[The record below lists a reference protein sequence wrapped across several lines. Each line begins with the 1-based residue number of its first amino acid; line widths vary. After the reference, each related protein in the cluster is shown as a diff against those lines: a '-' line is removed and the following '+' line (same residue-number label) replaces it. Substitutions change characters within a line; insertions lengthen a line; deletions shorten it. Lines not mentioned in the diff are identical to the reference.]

1 MRLGEIAERLGC
13 KLEGDATLEIT
24 GVAGIEEA
32 SAGEL
37 TFLANRKYR
46 PALARTHASAI
57 LVDRDAESVEMAVLR
72 SPNPYLDFA
81 RAIEL
86 FHPTPQYPPGI
97 HPTAVVAKSA
107 LVGSG
112 AHVGPYC
119 YVDEDVEIGRRAVL
133 HSFVTIYRGVRIG
146 DDFFA
151 HAHACVREQCR
162 IGDRV
167 LLQNGVVVGSD
178 GFGFARQE
186 DGRWYKMR
194 QAGISVV
201 EDDVE
206 IQAHSA
212 IDRATVGADPHRAR
226 NEDRQLR
233 AGRPRLQGRRGYGA
247 LRTGWARRNYASR
260 EPLHSCGTGGR
271 GGASDDWRRRNTDCA
286 KWRADGHSTRG
297 GVLRIS
303 RDGQSRVE
311 KIGRGVQPTA
321 GTADRTRELRAEVA
335 RLRAQANPTDENRS
349 TRPYGLTPSG
359 PRRQSRWFSARE
371 RGGPFADWL
380 RGPRSASR
388 RLQSLRRCAERG
400 PRCH

>member
-37 TFLANRKYR
+37 TFLVNRKYR
-46 PALARTHASAI
+46 PALARTHASAV
-57 LVDRDAESVEMAVLR
+57 LVDRDAEAVEMALLR

-86 FHPTPQYPPGI
+86 FHPPPDYSPGI

-107 LVGSG
+107 RVGSG

-119 YVDEDVEIGRRAVL
+119 YVDDDVEIGRRAVL
-133 HSFVTIYRGVRIG
+133 HSFVTIYRGARIG

-212 IDRATVGADPHRAR
+212 IDRATVG
-226 NEDRQLR
+226 Q
-233 AGRPRLQGRRGYGA
+233 
-247 LRTGWARRNYASR
+247 
-260 EPLHSCGTGGR
+260 
-271 GGASDDWRRRNTDCA
+271 
-286 KWRADGHSTRG
+286 TR
-297 GVLRIS
+297 
-303 RDGQSRVE
+303 
-311 KIGRGVQPTA
+311 IGRGTKIDNFVQVGHACEVGEDTVLCGQVGLA
-321 GTADRTRELRAEVA
+321 GTTRVGNRCILAGQVGVAGHLTIGDGATLTAQSGVPTDIPPGAVYSGYPAMDNLAWRKSVAVFNRLPELQTELRELRAEVA
-335 RLRAQANPTDENRS
+335 RLRAKLDPATD
-349 TRPYGLTPSG
+349 
-359 PRRQSRWFSARE
+359 
-371 RGGPFADWL
+371 
-380 RGPRSASR
+380 
-388 RLQSLRRCAERG
+388 
-400 PRCH
+400 